1 MILRRL
7 FHALPVVALTL
18 FVLVLLNLQLRAR
31 NDLHPGAHFTHG
43 LVRSQA
49 RSTAKN
55 HHRDDAAADEREP
68 TARSWKE
75 TNPESPLEFSD
86 VFIAVKTTG
95 RFHTTRLALLLET
108 WISRTKDHVSVSW
121 TVLAI
126 LFMNVSSLSR
136 MLIAVYGNWWC
147 HRMCVRAAPAGWQ
160 ARAHPVAST
169 GRFVQRS
176 CRRTGAKPQTVPKP
190 DMVVLSASLRW
201 LKNPP
206 NHSFVSLHGKRW
218 HHHATKLATNGCIY
232 AYEHQSI
239 SCFICPVCVY
249 RLSTSC
255 LCSQTL
261 SRV

>member
-7 FHALPVVALTL
+7 FHALPVVAFTL
-18 FVLVLLNLQLRAR
+18 FVLVLLNLQLRTR
-31 NDLHPGAHFTHG
+31 NDIHPGAHFTHG

-49 RSTAKN
+49 RSTATN

-75 TNPESPLEFSD
+75 TNPESPLELSD

-95 RFHTTRLALLLET
+95 RFHKTRLALLLET

-121 TVLAI
+121 MVLSI

-147 HRMCVRAAPAGWQ
+147 HRMCVRAVPAGWQ

-176 CRRTGAKPQTVPKP
+176 CRCKTPDVPKT
-190 DMVVLSASLRW
+190 R
-201 LKNPP
+201 
-206 NHSFVSLHGKRW
+206 HG
-218 HHHATKLATNGCIY
+218 
-232 AYEHQSI
+232 
-239 SCFICPVCVY
+239 CFVCVFAVPDKSSQPQFCQFACPNDPLAPPCHKIGHEWVHLCLWASVRFLFHLPCV
-249 RLSTSC
+249 RL
-255 LCSQTL
+255 
-261 SRV
+261 